1 MGNAKLRKVS
11 LFIAQSL
18 DGYIADKNGSV
29 DWLGSQ
35 VAEQPMPDVYSEFIQ
50 AVDTVIMGY
59 KTYEQVSTQLSPD
72 NWPYSGMKTY
82 VLTHRKIKARP
93 EISFVKEAL
102 PELIERLQQQAGK
115 KIWLCGGANL
125 VKQALQSNLIEE
137 YYLSIM
143 PIVLGDGIRLFDQV
157 APSQKLKLLQ
167 TKTYNGIVDL
177 HYVKC

>member
-1 MGNAKLRKVS
+1 MRNAKLRKVS

-29 DWLGSQ
+29 DWLGGQ

-102 PELIERLQQQAGK
+102 PELIERLQQQAEK
-115 KIWLCGGANL
+115 DL
-125 VKQALQSNLIEE
+125 V
-137 YYLSIM
+137 M
-143 PIVLGDGIRLFDQV
+143 WRG
-157 APSQKLKLLQ
+157 
-167 TKTYNGIVDL
+167 
-177 HYVKC
+177 